1 MKLAE
6 MHTLNTQLAANEV
19 TYKVLHDEMLASVE
33 LIKTLAEQNAQ
44 LVQAVEMNHKR
55 LMKLTFITIIV
66 IICIMI
72 TKH

>member
-1 MKLAE
+1 
-6 MHTLNTQLAANEV
+6 
-19 TYKVLHDEMLASVE
+19 MLASAE

-66 IICIMI
+66 IIGICIMI